1 MTLAHESDLESALA
15 QEFEELGEE
24 ELQDGSEG
32 EAFLGAL
39 SGLGS
44 LASGLGK
51 LGSVASGLGKLGS
64 VAGSIGKLGSGAGK
78 LGSLAGGLGKVKLFC
93 TASPLV
99 VTEQP
104 PWPVCSETEPGTSTA
119 RPSMAERMELESYR
133 AGSPVKAQSRP
144 KPGWSDSRPGV
155 CLISRI
161 VS

>member
-1 MTLAHESDLESALA
+1 MTLAHESDLESPLA

-64 VAGSIGKLGSGAGK
+64 VAGSIGKLGSGVGK
-78 LGSLAGGLGKVKLFC
+78 LASLAGGLGK
-93 TASPLV
+93 
-99 VTEQP
+99 
-104 PWPVCSETEPGTSTA
+104 
-119 RPSMAERMELESYR
+119 
-133 AGSPVKAQSRP
+133 
-144 KPGWSDSRPGV
+144 
-155 CLISRI
+155 
-161 VS
+161 